1 MRRTFSCLSLA
12 AVAAVTL
19 LATGCAGPEKKLGR
33 GLANI
38 TEPIR
43 LGELRR
49 SMEQTAISSG
59 PDVAY
64 TRGFVKGL
72 NRTIARTVVGAYEI
86 ATFPIPD
93 RGFSNYEPLMHPANP
108 VYPDSYTPRILAD
121 PMFQPDADLGFAT
134 GDVAPW
140 IAGSRFRIFD

>member
-1 MRRTFSCLSLA
+1 MRRITSLLSIA
-12 AVAAVTL
+12 SVAAVTL

-33 GLANI
+33 GLANV

-49 SMEQTAISSG
+49 TMEQTAISEG
-59 PDVAY
+59 GDVAY
-64 TRGFVKGL
+64 TKGFIKGI

-86 ATFPIPD
+86 VTFPLPD
-93 RGFSNYEPLMHPANP
+93 HGLGDYEPLMYPANP
-108 VYPDSYTPRILAD
+108 VYPDSYAPRILAD
-121 PMFQPDADLGFAT
+121 PMFQPDANLGFAS

>member
-1 MRRTFSCLSLA
+1 MRRISSLLSFS
-12 AVAAVTL
+12 AVAVLAVM
-19 LATGCAGPEKKLGR
+19 ATGCAGPEKKLGR

-43 LGELRR
+43 LGEMRR
-49 SMEQTAISSG
+49 SMEQTAISEG

-64 TRGFVKGL
+64 TKGFVKGF
-72 NRTIARTVVGAYEI
+72 NRTIARTAVGVYEVV
-86 ATFPIPD
+86 TFPIPD
-93 RGFSNYEPLMHPANP
+93 HGFKDYEPLYKPKDP

-121 PMFQPDADLGFAT
+121 PTYQPDSALGFAA